1 MSINISSKGSFSKTM
16 DFLNRS
22 KSLNFNV
29 LRKYGEEGLA
39 ALREATPV
47 KTGLTADSW
56 GYRIVQTDTTIGIEW
71 YNTNVQN
78 GWAPVAILLQ
88 YGHSTGTGG
97 YVEGRDYINPAMKP
111 IFDRIEQNVWREV
124 TKK

>member
-1 MSINISSKGSFSKTM
+1 MSIKISSKGTFSKTM

-29 LRKYGEEGLA
+29 LYKYGEEGLA

-88 YGHSTGTGG
+88 YGHATGTGG

-124 TKK
+124 IKK

>member
-29 LRKYGEEGLA
+29 LHKYGEEGLA

-47 KTGLTADSW
+47 KTGLTANSW
-56 GYRIVQTDTTIGIEW
+56 GYRIIQTDTTIGIEW

-88 YGHSTGTGG
+88 YGHATGTGG

>member
-1 MSINISSKGSFSKTM
+1 MSININSKGSFSKTM

-56 GYRIVQTDTTIGIEW
+56 GYRIVQTDTTMGIEW

-88 YGHSTGTGG
+88 YGHATGTGG